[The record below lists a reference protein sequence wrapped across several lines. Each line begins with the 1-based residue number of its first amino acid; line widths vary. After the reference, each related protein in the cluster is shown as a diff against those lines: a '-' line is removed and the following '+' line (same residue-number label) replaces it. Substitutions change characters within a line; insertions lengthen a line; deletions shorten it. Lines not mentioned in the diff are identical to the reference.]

1 MDEASASISEMDKSR
16 NVKML
21 IEKFER
27 MSLRKVH
34 ISRAPT
40 DWNLKG
46 LTGRVAETIAKFEH
60 NIFPYRIGTIAIQG
74 TDESTERWVA
84 VLKEKM
90 LRHVRQQI
98 EADYDDKLNDQE
110 LQQIDNY
117 VKSME
122 VLPQQEQHQMKPTG
136 ASSNGRIVLSS
147 KDLKHVPSFNGFS
160 LHSKDLSIVRS
171 SNSCSC
177 TFHLANI
184 FGTSL
189 KDATGHHHRVEQHL
203 VMLMLLLMQVDF
215 SLEAASTINC
225 LRASQNKKKNGRKDA
240 T

>member
-27 MSLRKVH
+27 MRLRKAH

-40 DWNLKG
+40 DWSLKG

-84 VLKEKM
+84 VLKDKM

-98 EADYDDKLNDQE
+98 EADYNDKLNDQE
-110 LQQIDNY
+110 LQQIDHY

-122 VLPQQEQHQMKPTG
+122 VLPQPEQHQMKPTE

-147 KDLKHVPSFNGFS
+147 KNLKLVPSFNGFS
-160 LHSKDLSIVRS
+160 LPRTCRSCGQAIVALGRW
-171 SNSCSC
+171 
-177 TFHLANI
+177 T
-184 FGTSL
+184 
-189 KDATGHHHRVEQHL
+189 
-203 VMLMLLLMQVDF
+203 VD
-215 SLEAASTINC
+215 I
-225 LRASQNKKKNGRKDA
+225 
-240 T
+240 